1 MLPIKFGEWGTK
13 HCLLLFKLAIIL
25 MLIDNLYFSQ
35 VKQTRGPRPG
45 TVSDGKGNLPE
56 DLPPRKKKKSKQ
68 IIKQVKQTRGP
79 RAGTVTDGNENLPAD
94 PPPRKK
100 KKANK

>member
-1 MLPIKFGEWGTK
+1 
-13 HCLLLFKLAIIL
+13 

-35 VKQTRGPRPG
+35 VKQTRGPRAG
-45 TVSDGKGNLPE
+45 TVSDGKENLPV
-56 DLPPRKKKKSKQ
+56 DPPPRKKTKSKQ
-68 IIKQVKQTRGP
+68 IIKQVKPTRGP
-79 RAGTVTDGNENLPAD
+79 RAGTVSAGNENHPED